1 MECPANRY
9 CKEPGDAGLDP
20 SIDDPSSQPLIL
32 YGMMGFDNLAW
43 ALLTIFQMITLEGW
57 TIVMYNL
64 MDSNIWWMGV
74 IFCVSLV
81 IIGAFLLLNV
91 ILAVLA
97 DALNMVEE
105 VQERQ
110 DQARLLK
117 IKRSLDRA
125 DTQRVKQGLLPI
137 YNDLDFYPENSL
149 ADPSAQK
156 DIQQQ
161 T

>member
-1 MECPANRY
+1 MYRRCRFTAEPLEDGTWPFDEELDYLCSPDGQGLMTCPEDRY
-9 CKEPGDAGLDP
+9 CREPGDAGLDP
-20 SIDDPSSQPLIL
+20 SIDDPFSQPLIL
-32 YGMMGFDNLAW
+32 FGMICFDNLGW

-105 VQERQ
+105 VQER
-110 DQARLLK
+110 
-117 IKRSLDRA
+117 
-125 DTQRVKQGLLPI
+125 
-137 YNDLDFYPENSL
+137 
-149 ADPSAQK
+149 
-156 DIQQQ
+156 
-161 T
+161 

>member
-1 MECPANRY
+1 
-9 CKEPGDAGLDP
+9 
-20 SIDDPSSQPLIL
+20 
-32 YGMMGFDNLAW
+32 
-43 ALLTIFQMITLEGW
+43 
-57 TIVMYNL
+57 MYNL

-161 T
+161 TQVAPAAAGAEA